1 MTKWC
6 HWHSSAGDQPC
17 LLESAYALLGSIAF
31 RYSTCLSVWAW
42 PEIIFSNKQGYGLV
56 PQPGLEKHSRQGHNT
71 KLLICGPKLGRSVSC
86 YSPWSDCVNSWLYR
100 EAKPL
105 IGSTSRALQ
114 KGTQSAWIW
123 TLIGT
128 SPSSLHHNQ
137 TSYGQA
143 LQIYFYMIPVRWVR
157 SGDSHNAGIA
167 GCPPQLYSHW

>member
-6 HWHSSAGDQPC
+6 HWRSSAGDQPC

-42 PEIIFSNKQGYGLV
+42 PGIIFSNKQGYGLV
-56 PQPGLEKHSRQGHNT
+56 PQPGLEKHSHQGHNT

-100 EAKPL
+100 GAKPI

-128 SPSSLHHNQ
+128 SPSHFTTIRLPMAKPLRFISIWSPLDELGVG
-137 TSYGQA
+137 TPTMLG
-143 LQIYFYMIPVRWVR
+143 
-157 SGDSHNAGIA
+157 
-167 GCPPQLYSHW
+167 

>member
-17 LLESAYALLGSIAF
+17 LLESAYALVGSIAF

-42 PEIIFSNKQGYGLV
+42 PGIIFSNKQGYGLV
-56 PQPGLEKHSRQGHNT
+56 PQPGLEKHRLHGHNT

-100 EAKPL
+100 GAKPL

-128 SPSSLHHNQ
+128 IPLHFTTIRLPMAKSLRFISIWSPLEELGVG
-137 TSYGQA
+137 TPAMLG
-143 LQIYFYMIPVRWVR
+143 
-157 SGDSHNAGIA
+157 
-167 GCPPQLYSHW
+167 